1 MSRPPPIAVVWF
13 FYLGALGIF
22 FPYFSLYLH
31 ENAGLTGTQMGF
43 VLAVIPMMG
52 IATQLLWGQI
62 ADRTGS
68 RSRVLA
74 GLGMG
79 ALFGYGALFTARGFA
94 SIALATASVAF
105 FQAALIPS
113 SVAVTLAL
121 TRDDGPHA
129 FGRMRVWGTVGFFLV
144 VVCFPPALHALQE
157 VRGFGVDRAGVS
169 EPGLEWMFPITAI
182 ILFFGALAALA
193 LPRGGALALRAPRG
207 DWRRLLHHGPF
218 LRILGFSLVAFLCLQ
233 GPMSIFPVYVRAHG
247 GTLDSVSEM
256 WILML
261 IPEIFLIL
269 MSGAGLERF
278 GPRGLLAIGVIA
290 GGVRWLVCGFAQS
303 LAWIYPV
310 QVLHGVVV
318 AGLVLGGP
326 LYVEAVVPERLRST
340 GQGLLAMIGVSI
352 GGISSQLATGWLLE
366 HVGPDAP
373 YIAGGV
379 GALILGALIP
389 VLLPPA
395 TRPDP
400 AEGER
405 AL

>member
-1 MSRPPPIAVVWF
+1 MESKNLESSPFASGGDMSRPPPIAVVWF

-129 FGRMRVWGTVGFFLV
+129 FGRMRVWGTVGF
-144 VVCFPPALHALQE
+144 
-157 VRGFGVDRAGVS
+157 
-169 EPGLEWMFPITAI
+169 
-182 ILFFGALAALA
+182 
-193 LPRGGALALRAPRG
+193 
-207 DWRRLLHHGPF
+207 
-218 LRILGFSLVAFLCLQ
+218 
-233 GPMSIFPVYVRAHG
+233 
-247 GTLDSVSEM
+247 
-256 WILML
+256 
-261 IPEIFLIL
+261 
-269 MSGAGLERF
+269 
-278 GPRGLLAIGVIA
+278 
-290 GGVRWLVCGFAQS
+290 
-303 LAWIYPV
+303 
-310 QVLHGVVV
+310 
-318 AGLVLGGP
+318 
-326 LYVEAVVPERLRST
+326 
-340 GQGLLAMIGVSI
+340 
-352 GGISSQLATGWLLE
+352 
-366 HVGPDAP
+366 
-373 YIAGGV
+373 
-379 GALILGALIP
+379 
-389 VLLPPA
+389 
-395 TRPDP
+395 
-400 AEGER
+400 
-405 AL
+405 